1 MKKLLITLVTLIGF
15 ILPQDCEE
23 PEEVWFKISN
33 DEKTYGQLITID
45 MSRGYADTD
54 GRHIYLFV
62 YDKNTNEGLVIMFP
76 IGYWETE
83 KISKFEKE
91 LEKEFKD
98 LEDYLKKNKGK
109 GIEIKTKVG
118 D

>member
-1 MKKLLITLVTLIGF
+1 MKKIILTLVTLIGF
-15 ILPQDCEE
+15 IFPQECEE

-33 DEKTYGQLITID
+33 DKKTYGDLIAVD

-54 GRHIYLFV
+54 GVYVYLFV
-62 YDKNTNEGLVIMFP
+62 TDKNTGEGLIIAFP

-98 LEDYLKKNKGK
+98 LEDYLKQNKGK
-109 GIEIKTKVG
+109 SMEIKKQ
-118 D
+118 